1 VSGSSR
7 AMPAGEHR
15 KAYGGRRMSAQRG
28 ALARAAVA
36 LGCAFTV
43 DELAAAA
50 RSEAS
55 APGTATAYRA
65 VAAMVEA
72 GFLEQVGERGGSA
85 LFARCEVDGHHHHLV
100 CTSCGALAQAP
111 CPLDERTL
119 ATAADGGFTVTG
131 HDVAIYGLC
140 RDCGLA
146 RRGAA

>member
-65 VAAMVEA
+65 
-72 GFLEQVGERGGSA
+72 
-85 LFARCEVDGHHHHLV
+85 RCEVDGHHHHLV

-140 RDCGLA
+140 RDCG
-146 RRGAA
+146 AA